1 MDDQAAM
8 VRQTETA
15 PSSSAIQRRTR
26 HGIGAVVEA
35 VTGGLKGELSATDL
49 GQLVRAVWTAG
60 RRAATPVAGEH
71 PIPLERPPTTPAGI
85 VAAWTLP
92 IQGDTRIVLEDRRA
106 WCTAVRLLVGSP
118 IAGELL
124 SPTLLAEVQAHLR
137 SGRPRR
143 VAGC

>member
-1 MDDQAAM
+1 MDEQAAAM
-8 VRQTETA
+8 VRQPETA

-26 HGIGAVVEA
+26 PGIGAVVEA

-60 RRAATPVAGEH
+60 RRAAKPAGEN
-71 PIPLERPPTTPAGI
+71 IVPLERPPTTPAGI
-85 VAAWTLP
+85 VASWTLP

-106 WCTAVRLLVGSP
+106 WCTAVRLLVNSP

-124 SPTLLAEVQAHLR
+124 SPALLAEVQAHLR
-137 SGRPRR
+137 TGRPRR
-143 VAGC
+143 VPGC

>member
-1 MDDQAAM
+1 MEDHAAAM
-8 VRQTETA
+8 MRQPETA
-15 PSSSAIQRRTR
+15 PNSSAIQRRTR

-35 VTGGLKGELSATDL
+35 VTGGLTGELSATDL

-60 RRAATPVAGEH
+60 RRAAKPTGERLVPH
-71 PIPLERPPTTPAGI
+71 ERPPTTPAGI

-92 IQGDTRIVLEDRRA
+92 IQGDTRVVLEDRRA

-124 SPTLLAEVQAHLR
+124 SPALLAEVQAHLR

-143 VAGC
+143 VLGC

>member
-1 MDDQAAM
+1 MSEQAM

-15 PSSSAIQRRTR
+15 PSSSVVQRRTR
-26 HGIGAVVEA
+26 PGIGAVVEA

-60 RRAATPVAGEH
+60 RRAATPPTSAGAIH
-71 PIPLERPPTTPAGI
+71 AERPPTTPAGI

-92 IQGDTRIVLEDRRA
+92 IQGDARVVLEDRRA

-118 IAGELL
+118 IAGQIL
-124 SPTLLAEVQAHLR
+124 SPALRLEVQAHLR
-137 SGRPRR
+137 TGRPPRQR
-143 VAGC
+143 EP